1 MALLRQLRAPFT
13 RNGVAQFRKTSL
25 LKFSS
30 SMSSNRIEDSPLP
43 FEVNTIPRKPD
54 PMIIK
59 LDPDLEAWYTYR
71 ESTHRYFQVNKS
83 NILYIIVFVG
93 LLPYRLFH
101 ALKRDLV
108 SCSLNIHLLISIRND
123 MTNSLGVNLLTKK
136 RLKHLGK
143 LATLLT

>member
-1 MALLRQLRAPFT
+1 
-13 RNGVAQFRKTSL
+13 
-25 LKFSS
+25 
-30 SMSSNRIEDSPLP
+30 MSSNRIEDSPLP

-93 LLPYRLFH
+93 LLPYGLFH
-101 ALKRDLV
+101 ALKRDLERYDEFFGREFIDEEAAETFRKV
-108 SCSLNIHLLISIRND
+108 GYTADLI
-123 MTNSLGVNLLTKK
+123 NSF
-136 RLKHLGK
+136 
-143 LATLLT
+143 